1 MILYVSYCAPQ
12 LYIVSIFSSNTVI
25 ISRIAEFYSKI
36 FPLIS
41 YLLYRMHNSFKT
53 NALFQLIKIKRPEK
67 CISHFENYYFSDD
80 LTICHKQLEH

>member
-1 MILYVSYCAPQ
+1 
-12 LYIVSIFSSNTVI
+12 
-25 ISRIAEFYSKI
+25 
-36 FPLIS
+36 
-41 YLLYRMHNSFKT
+41 MHNSFKT